1 MQFLKKNKKNPFGP
15 SKLLYF
21 LCILT
26 AELNHETQ
34 KNCAKTLI
42 MNNIAIF
49 ASGSGTNA
57 ENIMRTFQNHPFI
70 KVKLVLSNKKD
81 AKVLDRARKFNVR
94 TLVFNKEELYRTD
107 IVLQTLQNEQI
118 SFIVLAGFLW
128 LVPEKILRQYPNKI
142 INIHPALLP
151 AYGGKGMYGEKVH
164 EAVIAN
170 HETESGITIH
180 YVNSEYD
187 RGEIIFQARCPVFPD
202 DTPETLAERVHQL
215 EYRHYPEVIE
225 KLLSNKSSS

>member
-1 MQFLKKNKKNPFGP
+1 
-15 SKLLYF
+15 
-21 LCILT
+21 
-26 AELNHETQ
+26 
-34 KNCAKTLI
+34 

-57 ENIMRTFQNHPFI
+57 ENIIRTFQNHPFI

-81 AKVLDRARKFNVR
+81 AKVLDRAKKFNIK
-94 TLVFNKEELYRTD
+94 TLTFNKEEFYQSD
-107 IVLQTLQNEQI
+107 VVLQILLKEQI

-170 HETESGITIH
+170 HESESGITIH

-187 RGEIIFQARCPVFPD
+187 RGEIIFQARCPVLPD
-202 DTPETLAERVHQL
+202 DTPEKLAERVHQL
-215 EYRHYPEVIE
+215 EYRYYPEVIE
-225 KLLSNKSSS
+225 KLLSKQGLS